1 MSRLLFLQDNL
12 GKNDLRVS
20 VLELSY
26 IKVIQVFIQVYL
38 KQIRLS
44 FELCLKKSLLKQTLW
59 HQ

>member
-1 MSRLLFLQDNL
+1 MSRLSFLQDNL

-38 KQIRLS
+38 KQVRLP
-44 FELCLKKSLLKQTLW
+44 FEQCRKKSLLKQTLW

>member
-1 MSRLLFLQDNL
+1 MSRLSFLQDNL

-38 KQIRLS
+38 KQVRLL
-44 FELCLKKSLLKQTLW
+44 FEQCRKKSLLKQTLW